1 MIQMFSKTSQTTEA
15 DLRESYRQ
23 RLNEILGSPVKA
35 SPPIPAAVEPPAVQ
49 PVPVPTP
56 VPVVVEAPP
65 PPVVSIV
72 EPPPPP
78 AVVNIVEPVPAPPPA
93 PCQPESQDIF
103 GRAAQ
108 NLAKSLTECWLGT
121 MDEVERLRAVD
132 QAKLDASTT
141 ELKSVRAELD
151 ALRATVTG
159 EAAHAAKTEQAV
171 VRQQQLLDLQVLTA
185 IAQIGQRLDAQAD
198 AIRSLCTSAEAESH
212 RRDQLRSTLEQ
223 LREAVNATPQP
234 VPLPRNL

>member
-1 MIQMFSKTSQTTEA
+1 MFSKTSQTTEA

-35 SPPIPAAVEPPAVQ
+35 SPPIPAAVEPPAAQ
-49 PVPVPTP
+49 PAPA
-56 VPVVVEAPP
+56 PVVAEAPP
-65 PPVVSIV
+65 PIVVNAV

-78 AVVNIVEPVPAPPPA
+78 PPAPVVMNTVEPAPAAPPPA
-93 PCQPESQDIF
+93 PSQPEQPDIF

-132 QAKLDASTT
+132 QAKLDASTA
-141 ELKSVRAELD
+141 ELKNVRAELD

-159 EAAHAAKTEQAV
+159 EAARAAKTEQAV